1 MEQQQNESFRKLE
14 AIKLTKQHKQSQ
26 HSSLESKLSSL
37 KYANGEQ
44 RAQLVRSRD
53 VLSRSTRE
61 MGATKLSSSKS
72 SDSLK
77 AFDSRLKKAL
87 TSKRILNALRHKVDS
102 GIITLRNKR
111 AIILR
116 LKTQVADELTAST
129 KRANDARNHEDS
141 LRKSIQDEK
150 YETKNIIED
159 ITSARSEVT
168 GLGQDLANNHITLE
182 DTKSRAECTMSDLV
196 AEDKRHDSFM
206 KQEYSKYSKLEAY
219 KKQEAEKK
227 AREQEVLKEIELKRT
242 QLLQSW
248 KRCVQLQQEEGH
260 ELSPEPTEDA
270 ATPTLDV
277 DKLQAVLDEVQA
289 VLDEE
294 QAALLS
300 DKTKRDD
307 VNKSLTAAREE
318 VASLES
324 KDTAVLEEM
333 ESTTNATD
341 DAQKVENDRKKA
353 NSKFLD
359 ELEKDRYSVRDLRRS
374 VSELEESIGS
384 ERKRL
389 DDRYA
394 EQSEMIEKRQTEVE
408 ESKAELADALTTHQ
422 DLEGRF
428 EEKQKSDSRLL
439 EKAKREADSTR
450 SDFEEARLQVEA
462 LKNAPDT
469 DIQKEVEDI
478 QQAQSILV
486 EDTKD
491 EIEQLCEGKC
501 VVVLLCTL
509 PTVSILFL
517 MSLLLLS
524 PSLNKDH
531 PALAEI
537 EIDFDADMTTDELAD
552 ESLADL
558 KADCAA
564 RVEQA
569 RLQKEAERKKIALKK
584 EKEAEASRK
593 RKEERRNERKRREQA
608 KQQELN
614 DGKHKRPSRDGAG
627 ILASTQDVADDEP
640 IPASQK
646 TIRFEDEEEIGS
658 LVTNLSA
665 GRSRET
671 KRTYGKSGRSS
682 TGSSRSVKSK
692 SKKTAGKER
701 PSSIKESSRSR
712 SSTDEKLSKSS
723 KSRDSSVKRSKD
735 SSSVRSKNSSS
746 LTSSSKKSRVEGKSK
761 KVESHETSKS
771 SSLVDAAENRHVNKR
786 SKDSTSVAAE
796 NRPENK
802 RSKDSSSVRK
812 SHSSREKMTKDS
824 SSSAHRKASSSR
836 SVTSSSSKKR
846 EKKTHSS
853 TDRKTSDISRPPSI
867 KASSSSPRSSRDTN
881 RKSGGTKPTSSL
893 FSTTVSSSKKR
904 KAECGSQVSGIST
917 GERAHRR
924 RKKSGASSKSK
935 SSKLNAFGG
944 FGEDMD
950 FTF

>member
-1 MEQQQNESFRKLE
+1 MADLRVLEQQQNESFRKLE

-129 KRANDARNHEDS
+129 KRANDAKNHEDS

-206 KQEYSKYSKLEAY
+206 KQEYSKLEAY

-260 ELSPEPTEDA
+260 ELSPEPTEDG

-277 DKLQAVLDEVQA
+277 YKLQA

-333 ESTTNATD
+333 ESTNNATD

-359 ELEKDRYSVRDLRRS
+359 ELEKDRCSVRDLRRS

-692 SKKTAGKER
+692 SKKTDGKER

-735 SSSVRSKNSSS
+735 SSSVRTKNSSS

-904 KAECGSQVSGIST
+904 KADCGSQVSGIST

>member
-1 MEQQQNESFRKLE
+1 
-14 AIKLTKQHKQSQ
+14 
-26 HSSLESKLSSL
+26 
-37 KYANGEQ
+37 
-44 RAQLVRSRD
+44 
-53 VLSRSTRE
+53 

-206 KQEYSKYSKLEAY
+206 KQEYSKLEAY

-277 DKLQAVLDEVQA
+277 DKLQA

-509 PTVSILFL
+509 PTVSI
-517 MSLLLLS
+517 
-524 PSLNKDH
+524 
-531 PALAEI
+531 
-537 EIDFDADMTTDELAD
+537 
-552 ESLADL
+552 
-558 KADCAA
+558 
-564 RVEQA
+564 
-569 RLQKEAERKKIALKK
+569 
-584 EKEAEASRK
+584 
-593 RKEERRNERKRREQA
+593 
-608 KQQELN
+608 
-614 DGKHKRPSRDGAG
+614 
-627 ILASTQDVADDEP
+627 
-640 IPASQK
+640 
-646 TIRFEDEEEIGS
+646 RF
-658 LVTNLSA
+658 
-665 GRSRET
+665 
-671 KRTYGKSGRSS
+671 
-682 TGSSRSVKSK
+682 
-692 SKKTAGKER
+692 
-701 PSSIKESSRSR
+701 
-712 SSTDEKLSKSS
+712 
-723 KSRDSSVKRSKD
+723 
-735 SSSVRSKNSSS
+735 
-746 LTSSSKKSRVEGKSK
+746 
-761 KVESHETSKS
+761 
-771 SSLVDAAENRHVNKR
+771 
-786 SKDSTSVAAE
+786 
-796 NRPENK
+796 
-802 RSKDSSSVRK
+802 
-812 SHSSREKMTKDS
+812 
-824 SSSAHRKASSSR
+824 
-836 SVTSSSSKKR
+836 
-846 EKKTHSS
+846 
-853 TDRKTSDISRPPSI
+853 
-867 KASSSSPRSSRDTN
+867 
-881 RKSGGTKPTSSL
+881 
-893 FSTTVSSSKKR
+893 
-904 KAECGSQVSGIST
+904 
-917 GERAHRR
+917 
-924 RKKSGASSKSK
+924 
-935 SSKLNAFGG
+935 
-944 FGEDMD
+944 
-950 FTF
+950 

>member
-1 MEQQQNESFRKLE
+1 MADLRVLEQQQNESFRKLE

-206 KQEYSKYSKLEAY
+206 KQEYSKLEAY

-242 QLLQSW
+242 QLLESW
-248 KRCVQLQQEEGH
+248 KCCVQLQHEEGY
-260 ELSPEPTEDA
+260 ELSPEPTEDG

-277 DKLQAVLDEVQA
+277 DKLQA

-359 ELEKDRYSVRDLRRS
+359 ELEKDRCSVRDLRRS

-552 ESLADL
+552 ESLAGL

-735 SSSVRSKNSSS
+735 SSSVRTKNSSS

-881 RKSGGTKPTSSL
+881 RKSSGTKPTSSL
-893 FSTTVSSSKKR
+893 FSATVSSSKKR
-904 KAECGSQVSGIST
+904 KADCGSQVSGIST

>member
-1 MEQQQNESFRKLE
+1 MADLRVLEQQQNESFRKLE

-206 KQEYSKYSKLEAY
+206 KQEYSKLEAY

-277 DKLQAVLDEVQA
+277 DKLQA

-924 RKKSGASSKSK
+924 RKKSGAFSKSK

>member
-1 MEQQQNESFRKLE
+1 MADLRVLEQQQNESFRKLE

-206 KQEYSKYSKLEAY
+206 KQEYSKLEAY

-242 QLLQSW
+242 QLLGSW

-277 DKLQAVLDEVQA
+277 DKLQA

-333 ESTTNATD
+333 ESTNNATD

-359 ELEKDRYSVRDLRRS
+359 ELEKDRCSVRDLRRS

-552 ESLADL
+552 ESLAGL

-692 SKKTAGKER
+692 SKKTDGKER

-735 SSSVRSKNSSS
+735 SSSVRTKNSSS

-881 RKSGGTKPTSSL
+881 RKSSGTKPTSSL

>member
-1 MEQQQNESFRKLE
+1 MADLRVLEQQQNESFRKLE

-129 KRANDARNHEDS
+129 KRANDAKNHEDS

-206 KQEYSKYSKLEAY
+206 KQEYSKLEAY

-277 DKLQAVLDEVQA
+277 DKLQA

-692 SKKTAGKER
+692 SKKTDGKER

-735 SSSVRSKNSSS
+735 SSSVRTKNSSS
-746 LTSSSKKSRVEGKSK
+746 LTSSSKRSRVEGKSK

-846 EKKTHSS
+846 EKKTHSF

-881 RKSGGTKPTSSL
+881 RKSSGTKPTSSL
-893 FSTTVSSSKKR
+893 FSATVSSSKKR
-904 KAECGSQVSGIST
+904 KADCGSQVSGIST

-944 FGEDMD
+944 FGEDVD

>member
-1 MEQQQNESFRKLE
+1 MADLRVLEQQQNESFRKLE

-129 KRANDARNHEDS
+129 KRANDAKNHEDS

-206 KQEYSKYSKLEAY
+206 KQEYSKLEAY

-277 DKLQAVLDEVQA
+277 DKLQAVLDE
-289 VLDEE
+289 E

-333 ESTTNATD
+333 ESTNNATD

-552 ESLADL
+552 ESLAGL

-692 SKKTAGKER
+692 SKKTDGKER

-735 SSSVRSKNSSS
+735 SSSVRTKNSSS

-786 SKDSTSVAAE
+786 SKDSTSIAAE

-881 RKSGGTKPTSSL
+881 RKSSGTKPTSSL

>member
-1 MEQQQNESFRKLE
+1 MADLRVLEQQQNESFRKLE

-129 KRANDARNHEDS
+129 KRANDAKNHEDS

-206 KQEYSKYSKLEAY
+206 KQEYSKLEAY

-260 ELSPEPTEDA
+260 ELSPEPTEDG

-277 DKLQAVLDEVQA
+277 YKLQA

-294 QAALLS
+294 QASLLS

-333 ESTTNATD
+333 ESTNNATD

-359 ELEKDRYSVRDLRRS
+359 ELEKDRCSVRDLRRS

-552 ESLADL
+552 ESLAGL

-692 SKKTAGKER
+692 SKKTDGKER

-735 SSSVRSKNSSS
+735 SSSVRTKNSSS

-881 RKSGGTKPTSSL
+881 RKSSGTKPTSSL

-924 RKKSGASSKSK
+924 IKKSGASSKSK